1 MFGFLAFV
9 GLLVGL
15 VPVALIFVVIATVRG
30 RARLVELERTVE
42 ELTARLRWLE
52 AAETRERAIA
62 KPDPKVEAAPKLR
75 ATPSVQAP
83 FSDATAGVLSTDVA
97 QAFRPADA
105 ELKTRATTPVQA
117 PASDAAAAVPAIPAQ
132 VPPSDSAAAA
142 TTTPVAQA
150 STPVPTESADSLETR
165 IGSRWLLYVG
175 VVAIIVGAS
184 YFEKLAIENRWIGET
199 ARVVQGSIVGL
210 LLVYGGLRFVRA
222 GYALYGQLITGCG
235 VAVLYVS
242 TYAAFNFYHLI
253 GQPSAFVV
261 MSAVTVLAAWLA
273 DRQRSQG
280 LALMAVGGGFATP
293 FLVSSGT
300 DAQFSLFVY
309 ESILIAGTMFLAHRR
324 QWPVLNVVSYGFTV
338 LTVASWAG
346 NFYRS
351 SKYLPTELFLT
362 LFCAMYLYILR
373 ECRRSQLPLAR
384 VAERILWT
392 APALYYLA
400 SLAILSGHSAA
411 LLVFL
416 LCLSVVGVG
425 FSVHSNSD
433 RRLGFWLAAFVPL
446 LLWCDS
452 HAGRAWLIPGLASV
466 CGAYLI
472 HLLGHYEALRRRPGD
487 FDLAAV
493 VTLHLNGLGA
503 YGAAYLL
510 INAVYPGLTAPV
522 AAGFAVWHG
531 AIAVG
536 LSGRQRDQ
544 ALHFATLA
552 FTLLTVAIAIQF
564 SDVWMTVGWA
574 AEGAAV
580 IWLGLRERRE
590 WLRVGGLFLFAVAA
604 LRLIELQFAPPP
616 VGQLVLF
623 NQRTG
628 GGLFMIALTYAL
640 AWIHRGEGDRRRTEA
655 GIALVAA
662 KMLVLSLA
670 VSEILSY
677 WQIHRPLEFEPASQI
692 ASVALIVGAVVV
704 WLGLVRRQAWIRAIG
719 GAVVAAGLFLLLS
732 TQFDTA
738 PSGYVALWNARAGA
752 GVLSIAVLYT
762 LSIVYRRLSSHAGEF
777 SVNIAVLLTAASLFT
792 LSFLT
797 SEIDAFW
804 VGRGA
809 SAAWSMARDGLQAI
823 AWASIGSSLVW
834 LGLDRRYGWMRGIGF
849 GIVTVATIRV
859 VVLAA
864 ENASPTY
871 LVVGNPRFMASAFVV
886 ALLYGLAYLYRR
898 QPADEAL
905 RPRTVLLFVA
915 NALTLVLLTAEITAF
930 WQVRDGARLSRS
942 PSSDSHFARE
952 MMLSVTWALYATAL
966 IVAGFRKQYAPIRYF
981 AIGVFVITIVK
992 VFLID
997 LAELDQIYRVASI
1010 IGLGVALLAT
1020 SYLYHRFRGRPPK
1033 QMAEQC

>member
-1 MFGFLAFV
+1 MFGFLA
-9 GLLVGL
+9 LVGL
-15 VPVALIFVVIATVRG
+15 VVGLAPVALIFMAIATA
-30 RARLVELERTVE
+30 RARSRLTELDRTVD
-42 ELTARLRWLE
+42 ELTTRVRWLE
-52 AAETRERAIA
+52 AAEARRRSPVA
-62 KPDPKVEAAPKLR
+62 KTDSSVAQASRPADVS
-75 ATPSVQAP
+75 ATPVAQVSRPAEAELRPPEKAPVQAP
-83 FSDATAGVLSTDVA
+83 PSDAAAAVPTTSVA
-97 QAFRPADA
+97 QAFRPADGLRQA
-105 ELKTRATTPVQA
+105 QGATKQEPR
-117 PASDAAAAVPAIPAQ
+117 AAAAVLT
-132 VPPSDSAAAA
+132 A
-142 TTTPVAQA
+142 T
-150 STPVPTESADSLETR
+150 TESADSLETR
-165 IGSRWLLYVG
+165 IGSRWLLYIG

-199 ARVVQGSIVGL
+199 ARVVQGAIVGM

-235 VAVLYVS
+235 VAVLYVA

-253 GQPSAFVV
+253 GQALAFAV
-261 MSAVTVLAAWLA
+261 MSAVTGLAAWLA
-273 DRQRSQG
+273 NRQRSQG

-293 FLVSSGT
+293 FLLSSGT

-338 LTVASWAG
+338 VTVATWAAS
-346 NFYRS
+346 FYRS

-373 ECRRSQLPLAR
+373 ECRRSQLPLSRIAG
-384 VAERILWT
+384 RILWT
-392 APALYYLA
+392 APGLYYLA
-400 SLAILSGHSAA
+400 SLAILAGHSIA

-416 LCLSVVGVG
+416 LCLTVVGVG
-425 FSVHSNSD
+425 FSVRSNSD
-433 RRLGFWLAAFVPL
+433 RRLGFWFAAFVPL
-446 LLWCDS
+446 LLWCNS
-452 HAGRAWLIPGLASV
+452 HASRAWLTPGLAAV
-466 CGAYLI
+466 CGVYVI
-472 HLLGHYEALRRRPGD
+472 HLLGHYEALRRRPNE

-493 VTLHLNGLGA
+493 VALHLNGLGA

-510 INAVYPGLTAPV
+510 INAVNPDLTAPV

-536 LSGRQRDQ
+536 LATHRRDE
-544 ALHFATLA
+544 ALHFATMA
-552 FTLLTVAIAIQF
+552 FTLVTVAIAIQF
-564 SDVWMTVGWA
+564 SGVWMTVGWA

-580 IWLGLRERRE
+580 IWLGFRERRD
-590 WLRVGGLFLFAVAA
+590 WLRAGGLLLFGVAV

-623 NQRTG
+623 NQRSG
-628 GGLFMIALTYAL
+628 GSLFMIALTYAL
-640 AWIHRGEGDRRRTEA
+640 AWIHRGDDARRRTEA
-655 GIALVAA
+655 GIALVSA
-662 KMLVLSLA
+662 KMLILSLA

-692 ASVALIVGAVVV
+692 ASTALVIGAVVV
-704 WLGLVRRQAWIRAIG
+704 WLGLSRRQAWIRAIG
-719 GAVVAAGLFLLLS
+719 GAVVAAALFLLLS
-732 TQFDTA
+732 TQFETA
-738 PSGYVALWNARAGA
+738 PPGYVALWNARAAA
-752 GVLSIAVLYT
+752 GVLSITVLYT
-762 LSIVYRRLSSHAGEF
+762 LSILYRRTSSHAGEF
-777 SVNIAVLLTAASLFT
+777 SLNIAVLLTAASLFS

-809 SAAWSMARDGLQAI
+809 GAAWSMAREGLQAI

-834 LGLDRRYGWMRGIGF
+834 LGLARRYGWMRGIGF
-849 GIVTVATIRV
+849 GIVAVAIVRLV
-859 VVLAA
+859 GLAA

-871 LVVGNPRFMASAFVV
+871 LVVGNPRFMASAIVV

-905 RPRTVLLFVA
+905 RPRTALLFVA

-930 WQVRDGARLSRS
+930 WQVRDVARLSPS
-942 PSSDSHFARE
+942 PSSESHFARE
-952 MMLSVTWALYATAL
+952 MMLSVTWALYATSL
-966 IVAGFRKQYAPIRYF
+966 MVAGFRRQYAPIRYF

-1033 QMAEQC
+1033 GMAEQY